1 MDLDFYRG
9 APAKAATRAATNIS
23 ASASTSTSTSASTSP
38 SSPRLSWAHLPWT
51 RWLGLPET
59 SLARDALAEAG
70 VFLALLAAAGAA
82 RATGLTW
89 AMSLLLALLPYLAR
103 HLLLLLRLVRLIRK
117 QHRLAPPFP
126 LGLWGQVYR
135 TIARYQQRG
144 RKGRKRQLR
153 FTRRF
158 REAANS
164 VPDALVVLDKARRV
178 EWANPAAASLMNVQ
192 FPRDEGRQLT
202 DIFPH
207 ASLED
212 YISAGDYSRPID
224 MTPEHNQSLMLSVRV
239 TPFGERKKQ
248 RLVVGR
254 DITKVY
260 HLNMIRRDFV
270 ANASHELRTPLTVI
284 TGFLERL
291 GDSPQTPPGHQ
302 RPLTL
307 MRDQSERMRCII
319 EDLLTLSRLE
329 MDHRTPQITA
339 VDVPAL
345 IDTIVSEAEILCNA
359 SHALILEVDRDL
371 SLLGNQNELYSALSN
386 LVFNAI
392 RHTPP
397 GTEVRIR
404 WGELGGRPCFA
415 VVDNGP
421 GIAAEHLPRLSERF
435 YRVDKA
441 RSRESG
447 GTGLGL
453 AIVKHVLNRHDA
465 HLSIASDLGV
475 GSTFSCYFPPA
486 SRLRRELPALAAVGN
501 LG

>member
-1 MDLDFYRG
+1 MVIRG
-9 APAKAATRAATNIS
+9 IG
-23 ASASTSTSTSASTSP
+23 
-38 SSPRLSWAHLPWT
+38 SPRLILDRWALH
-51 RWLGLPET
+51 RWLTQPSNNLVRDTLVELGL
-59 SLARDALAEAG
+59 LLLVLGAALG
-70 VFLALLAAAGAA
+70 LHLAANQPWGNA
-82 RATGLTW
+82 
-89 AMSLLLALLPYLAR
+89 LLLALLPYLGR
-103 HLLLLLRLVRLIRK
+103 HWLLLGRLARLIR
-117 QHRLAPPFP
+117 QHHRLVPPFP
-126 LGLWGQVYR
+126 LGLWGEVYR
-135 TIARYQQRG
+135 AIARYQQRG

-164 VPDALVVLDKARRV
+164 VPDALVVLDKARRI
-178 EWANPAAASLMNVQ
+178 EWANPAAAALMNVQ
-192 FPRDEGRQLT
+192 FPRDEGRELT
-202 DIFPH
+202 EVFPH
-207 ASLED
+207 ASLND
-212 YISAGDYSRPID
+212 YISAGDYSRPIE

-284 TGFLERL
+284 TGFLEHL
-291 GDSPQTPPGHQ
+291 SDSPRTPPSHR
-302 RPLTL
+302 RPLGL
-307 MRDQSERMRCII
+307 MRDQGERMRSII

-329 MDHRTPQITA
+329 MEDRTTQITA

-345 IDTIVSEAEILCNA
+345 VDTIVAEARLLCND
-359 SHALILEVDRDL
+359 SHPIILELDPEL
-371 SLLGNQNELYSALSN
+371 SLLGNQNELYSAFSN

-392 RHTPP
+392 KHTPT

-404 WGELGGRPCFA
+404 WKEWGNSPCFS
-415 VVDNGP
+415 VHDNGQ
-421 GIAAEHLPRLSERF
+421 GIAADHLPRLSERF
-435 YRVDKA
+435 YRIDKA

-465 HLSIASDLGV
+465 HLRIASELGA
-475 GSTFSCYFPPA
+475 GSTFSCYFPTA
-486 SRLRRELPALAAVGN
+486 SRLRRESPGALIGATD
-501 LG
+501 

>member
-1 MDLDFYRG
+1 MVLL
-9 APAKAATRAATNIS
+9 ALCIAAGLQLAGLHWIS
-23 ASASTSTSTSASTSP
+23 A
-38 SSPRLSWAHLPWT
+38 
-51 RWLGLPET
+51 
-59 SLARDALAEAG
+59 LA
-70 VFLALLAAAGAA
+70 
-82 RATGLTW
+82 
-89 AMSLLLALLPYLAR
+89 LALLPYLAR
-103 HLLLLLRLVRLIRK
+103 HLLLLVRLARLIRK
-117 QHRLAPPFP
+117 QHRLVPPFP
-126 LGLWGQVYR
+126 LGFWGEIYR

-164 VPDALVVLDKARRV
+164 VPDALVVLDKGRRV
-178 EWANPAAASLMNVQ
+178 EWANPAASSLMNVQ
-192 FPRDEGRQLT
+192 FPRDDGRQLKEV
-202 DIFPH
+202 FPH
-207 ASLED
+207 DSLEE

-224 MTPEHNQSLMLSVRV
+224 MTPAHNQSLMLSVRV

-291 GDSPQTPPGHQ
+291 SESPQTPPGHR
-302 RPLTL
+302 RPLSL
-307 MRDQSERMRCII
+307 MRQQGERMRSII
-319 EDLLTLSRLE
+319 EDLLMLSRLE
-329 MDHRTPQITA
+329 MDHRTTQITA
-339 VDVPAL
+339 VEVTELVNA
-345 IDTIVSEAEILCNA
+345 IVSEARILCGD
-359 SHALILEVDRDL
+359 SHPITLEMDPNLR
-371 SLLGNQNELYSALSN
+371 LLGNQNELYSAFSN
-386 LVFNAI
+386 LVFNAVK
-392 RHTPP
+392 HTPA

-404 WGELGGRPCFA
+404 WKELGNSPCFS
-415 VVDNGP
+415 VRDSGQ

-435 YRVDKA
+435 YRIDKA

-465 HLSIASDLGV
+465 QLRIASELGT

-486 SRLRRELPALAAVGN
+486 SRLRRESAEALIATR
-501 LG
+501 

>member
-1 MDLDFYRG
+1 MTQPEAEDTRPPGPITPATSGFRPPQPWLDHWLSR
-9 APAKAATRAATNIS
+9 
-23 ASASTSTSTSASTSP
+23 
-38 SSPRLSWAHLPWT
+38 SSNN
-51 RWLGLPET
+51 
-59 SLARDALAEAG
+59 LARDTLAEVG
-70 VFLALLAAAGAA
+70 ALLLVLGAAAGLQLA
-82 RATGLTW
+82 GLHW
-89 AMSLLLALLPYLAR
+89 GSALVIALMPYLGR
-103 HLLLLLRLVRLIRK
+103 HLLLLVRLVRLIRK
-117 QHRLAPPFP
+117 QHRLIPPFP
-126 LGLWGQVYR
+126 LGLWGEVYR

-164 VPDALVVLDKARRV
+164 VPDALVVLDKNRRV
-178 EWANPAAASLMNVQ
+178 EWANPAAAALMNVQ
-192 FPRDEGRQLT
+192 FPRDEGRELT
-202 DIFPH
+202 DVFPH
-207 ASLED
+207 ESLED

-224 MTPEHNQSLMLSVRV
+224 MTPEHNQSLMLSVRL

-291 GDSPQTPPGHQ
+291 NDSPQTPAGHR
-302 RPLTL
+302 RPLAL
-307 MRDQSERMRCII
+307 MRDQSERMRSII
-319 EDLLTLSRLE
+319 EDLLVLSRLE
-329 MDHRTPQITA
+329 MDHRTTQITA
-339 VDVPAL
+339 VDVTELVNA
-345 IDTIVSEAEILCNA
+345 IVSEARILCSE
-359 SHALILEVDRDL
+359 SHPFTLDMDPEL
-371 SLLGNQNELYSALSN
+371 SLLGNQNELYSAFSN
-386 LVFNAI
+386 LIFNAVK
-392 RHTPP
+392 HTPA
-397 GTEVRIR
+397 GTEVQIR
-404 WGELGGRPCFA
+404 WREMGISPCFS
-415 VVDNGP
+415 VRDSGQ

-465 HLSIASDLGV
+465 QLRIASELGA
-475 GSTFSCYFPPA
+475 GSLFSCYFPPA
-486 SRLRRELPALAAVGN
+486 SRLRQDSAVALVATR
-501 LG
+501 